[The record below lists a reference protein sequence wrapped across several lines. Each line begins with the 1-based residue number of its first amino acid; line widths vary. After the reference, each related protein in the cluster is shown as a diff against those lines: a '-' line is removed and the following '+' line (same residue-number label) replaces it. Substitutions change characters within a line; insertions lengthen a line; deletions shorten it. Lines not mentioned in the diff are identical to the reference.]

1 MRPTGLRA
9 VVVLAATSL
18 VVTGLTSSTASAA
31 PGGAAAPAAAAA
43 GGPARSDRVTER
55 KNDLDKQ
62 IDDIRE
68 SLEGTSADLVDA
80 AVALKRSEA
89 GLVTVRAELAAAQAA
104 LAAAEKRDAELAT
117 ELAVARE
124 EEAKAV
130 KALEAQA
137 KAEAQT
143 RAQLGRLA
151 REAYSGSGMTG
162 LSIAL
167 QADSPDQFAERMAV
181 AGAVMRSEN
190 SEVDRLVVA
199 RSEMRARTAK
209 LTALRA
215 RTAELK
221 KLAAQVVEQRAAA
234 QARAAAAEA
243 EQTRLVDEQTTAL
256 GVIKD
261 KQAQEKDRL
270 AKAQAEQ
277 DQLEKILRAR
287 AEKARKAREAREAR
301 ERRDRAKSGGG
312 SRGGSG
318 GGTSAGSGGSQTNRG
333 GYLSYPVNARVTS
346 GYGMRYHPI
355 LHYWRLHGG
364 TDFGAACGTPLRAP
378 ADGTIVRAGW
388 AGGFGNQIVVDH
400 GYVRGVDLSSSMN
413 HLSRIYVSSGRVR
426 RGQVIGLTGTTGLST
441 GCHLHF
447 EVYQNGSR
455 VNPMRWL

>member
-31 PGGAAAPAAAAA
+31 PAGAAAPAAAAA

-68 SLEGTSADLVDA
+68 TLEGTSADLVDA

-130 KALEAQA
+130 KALEEQA
-137 KAEAQT
+137 KAEEQT

-221 KLAAQVVEQRAAA
+221 KLAAQVVVEREAA
-234 QARAAAAEA
+234 QSRAAAAEA
-243 EQTRLVDEQTTAL
+243 EQTRLVDAQTAAL

-261 KQAQEKDRL
+261 KQAQEKARL

-287 AEKARKAREAREAR
+287 AEKARKERAAREAR
-301 ERRDRAKSGGG
+301 ERRERGKSGGSSG
-312 SRGGSG
+312 GGSG

-413 HLSRIYVSSGRVR
+413 HLSRIYVHSGRVR

>member
-287 AEKARKAREAREAR
+287 AEKARKEREAR

-312 SRGGSG
+312 SRGGSS